1 MKNIDYLELFF
12 KKHNLS
18 GKVKVRFSSIIATD
32 DYISEIEFDDGLVV
46 SINDIIF
53 DIESEFPDDF
63 VKQWMEDKKDNDVSL
78 IDWVQT
84 HTNYIPK
91 ELDTSS
97 VREYQPELE
106 GIVNDVK
113 DTINK
118 LFANT
123 PDDEGSELE
132 NE

>member
-18 GKVKVRFSSIIATD
+18 GKVKVRFSSPIDTD
-32 DYISEIEFDDGLVV
+32 DYMSEVELENGIVI

-53 DIESEFPDDF
+53 DIESEFPGELAE
-63 VKQWMEDKKDNDVSL
+63 QWMTVKKDNDISFVE
-78 IDWVQT
+78 WVQT
-84 HTNYIPK
+84 KTDYMPK
-91 ELDTSS
+91 DLDTSS
-97 VREYQPELE
+97 VKEYQTELE
-106 GIVNDVK
+106 EIMNDVK
-113 DTINK
+113 KSINSV
-118 LFANT
+118 FENV

>member
-18 GKVKVRFSSIIATD
+18 GKVKVRFSSPIGTD
-32 DYISEIEFDDGLVV
+32 DYMSEVELENGDVI

-53 DIESEFPDDF
+53 DIESEFPRDF
-63 VKQWMEDKKDNDVSL
+63 AEDWLVSKKDNDISFVE
-78 IDWVQT
+78 WVQT
-84 HTNYIPK
+84 KKDYLPK
-91 ELDTSS
+91 DLDTSS
-97 VREYQPELE
+97 VKEYQTELE
-106 GIVNDVK
+106 EIINDVK
-113 DTINK
+113 KSINSV
-118 LFANT
+118 FENV

>member
-12 KKHNLS
+12 KKHKLS

-32 DYISEIEFDDGLVV
+32 EYISEIEFDDGLII

-63 VKQWMEDKKDNDVSL
+63 VKQWLEDKKSNDVSL

-91 ELDTSS
+91 ALDTSS
-97 VREYQPELE
+97 VREYQSELE

-123 PDDEGSELE
+123 PDDEGSEP
-132 NE
+132 